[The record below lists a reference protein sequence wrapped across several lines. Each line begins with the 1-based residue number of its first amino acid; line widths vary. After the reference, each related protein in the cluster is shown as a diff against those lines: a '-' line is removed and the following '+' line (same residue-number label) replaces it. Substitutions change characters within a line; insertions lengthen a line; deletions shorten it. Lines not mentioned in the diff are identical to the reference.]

1 MEHKTYDVV
10 IVGGSYAGLSAAM
23 TLGRSVRKVLVIDNG
38 QPCNK
43 TAPQAHNLITH
54 DGETP
59 AAIAAKAREQLT
71 LYKTVELTVD
81 DVTAVVQNDGYFEIT
96 TANARIVKAKKILF
110 TTGIK
115 DIMPDIPGFAD
126 CWGISVI
133 HCPYC
138 HGYEV
143 YGQKLAVF
151 GNGDEGFEYA
161 KLITNWSK
169 DITLFTNGV
178 STLSAEQQ
186 QQLQQ
191 HHINIVETKIEGIN
205 HNNGHVQNIGLTNDN
220 NYPVDAIFSRVPFE
234 QHTNIPQQLG
244 CIIDAAGRIEVDGF
258 GATSVPG
265 VYAAGDNSSAMRG
278 LANAMATGLMAGV
291 IINKTLIDEEF

>member
-1 MEHKTYDVV
+1 MGHIAYHVV
-10 IVGGSYAGLSAAM
+10 IIGGSYAGLSAAM
-23 TLGRSVRKVLVIDNG
+23 TLGRSVRKVLVIDNR

-59 AAIAAKAREQLT
+59 AAIVAKAREQIA
-71 LYKTVELTVD
+71 LYKTVELSVD
-81 DVTAVVQNDGYFEIT
+81 NVTAVVQNEGYFEVT
-96 TANARIVKAKKILF
+96 TGNARTVKAKKILF

-115 DIMPDIPGFAD
+115 DIMPDIPGFAH

-169 DITLFTNGV
+169 DITLFTNGA

-186 QQLQQ
+186 QQLQK
-191 HHINIVETKIEGIN
+191 HHINIVETKIVGVN
-205 HNNGHVQNIGLTNDN
+205 HNNGHVQSIALDNEN

-244 CIIDAAGRIEVDGF
+244 CIIDTVGRIEVDGF

-265 VYAAGDNSSAMRG
+265 VYAAGDNSSPMRG

>member
-1 MEHKTYDVV
+1 MGHIAYDVV
-10 IVGGSYAGLSAAM
+10 IIGGSYAGLSAAM
-23 TLGRSVRKVLVIDNG
+23 TLGRSVRKVLVIDNRR
-38 QPCNK
+38 PCNE
-43 TAPQAHNLITH
+43 TAPQAHNLLTH

-81 DVTAVVQNDGYFEIT
+81 NATGVVQNDGYFEVT
-96 TANARIVKAKKILF
+96 TGSAKVIKAKKILF
-110 TTGIK
+110 ATGIK
-115 DIMPDIPGFAD
+115 DIMPDTPGFAD

-161 KLITNWSK
+161 KLISNWSK

-178 STLSAEQQ
+178 STLSAEQL

-191 HHINIVETKIEGIN
+191 HHINVVETKIAGIN
-205 HNNGHVQNIGLTNDN
+205 HNNGHVQNIALINGSS
-220 NYPVDAIFSRVPFE
+220 YPVDAIFSRVPFE
-234 QHTNIPQQLG
+234 QHTNISQQLG
-244 CIIDAAGRIEVDGF
+244 CINTKIGHIEVDGF

-265 VYAAGDNSSAMRG
+265 VYAAGDNSSPMRG
-278 LANAMATGLMAGV
+278 LANAMATGLIAGV

>member
-1 MEHKTYDVV
+1 
-10 IVGGSYAGLSAAM
+10 
-23 TLGRSVRKVLVIDNG
+23 
-38 QPCNK
+38 
-43 TAPQAHNLITH
+43 
-54 DGETP
+54 
-59 AAIAAKAREQLT
+59 
-71 LYKTVELTVD
+71 VD
-81 DVTAVVQNDGYFEIT
+81 DVTVVVQNDGYFEVT
-96 TANARIVKAKKILF
+96 TGSARIIKAKKILF
-110 TTGIK
+110 ATGIK
-115 DIMPDIPGFAD
+115 DIMPDTPGFAD

-169 DITLFTNGV
+169 DITLFTNGA
-178 STLSAEQQ
+178 STLSAEQS
-186 QQLQQ
+186 QQLQR
-191 HHINIVETKIEGIN
+191 HHINIVETKIAGIN
-205 HNNGHVQNIGLTNDN
+205 HNNGHVQNIALANGN

-244 CIIDAAGRIEVDGF
+244 CISTKIGHIEVDGF

-265 VYAAGDNSSAMRG
+265 VYAAGDNSSPMRG

>member
-1 MEHKTYDVV
+1 MEHIIYDVV

-23 TLGRSVRKVLVIDNG
+23 TLGRSVRKVLVIDNR
-38 QPCNK
+38 QPCNQ

-59 AAIAAKAREQLT
+59 AAIAAKAREQLV

-81 DVTAVVQNDGYFEIT
+81 DVTAVVQNDSYFEVT
-96 TANARIVKAKKILF
+96 TGNARIIKAKKILF
-110 TTGIK
+110 ATGIK
-115 DIMPDIPGFAD
+115 DIMPDMSGFAD

-169 DITLFTNGV
+169 DITLFTNGA
-178 STLSAEQQ
+178 STLSAEQS
-186 QQLQQ
+186 QQLQR
-191 HHINIVETKIEGIN
+191 HHINIVETKIAGIN
-205 HNNGHVQNIGLTNDN
+205 HNNGHVQNIALANGN

-244 CIIDAAGRIEVDGF
+244 CISTKIGHIEVDGF

-265 VYAAGDNSSAMRG
+265 VYAAGDNSSPMRG